1 MSTGVSLLILALA
14 AALEAGGDAIVR
26 LGLHGPGETGK
37 RLATILLGGA
47 VLLLYGVLVNVPSW
61 SFGRLLG
68 IYVVFFFLAAQ
79 LIDLAVFG
87 AVPRVPILVGGA
99 LIVAGGAVITAWR

>member
-1 MSTGVSLLILALA
+1 MSLGVSLLILVLA

-26 LGLHGPGETGK
+26 LGLHGPGAIGL

-47 VLLLYGVLVNVPSW
+47 VLLLYGVLVNMPSW

-68 IYVVFFFLAAQ
+68 VYVVLFFLAAQ